1 MGEVF
6 REITLPWK
14 GQDYTMTP
22 SVGLLRRIKQQ
33 GINNLVLAGEVYH
46 GGADP
51 ADLAV
56 VHSLF
61 MRAAGV
67 QITEEDSYGFL
78 TGDETEEVVA
88 FQQAYV
94 GAVIPS
100 IDLGKKPEA
109 PVVETKPKPKRKRKA
124 AT

>member
-6 REITLPWK
+6 REITLPWGGK
-14 GQDYTMTP
+14 DYTMTP
-22 SVGLLRRIKQQ
+22 DVGLLRRIKQQ

-56 VHSLF
+56 VHCLF

-67 QITEEDSYGFL
+67 EITEEDSYGFL
-78 TGDETEEVVA
+78 TGDETDEVVR

-109 PVVETKPKPKRKRKA
+109 QKVEPKKKPKKKKA
-124 AT
+124 T

>member
-14 GQDYTMTP
+14 GQDHTMTP

-56 VHSLF
+56 VHRLF
-61 MRAAGV
+61 MEAAGV
-67 QITEEDSYGFL
+67 RISDEDSYGFL
-78 TGDETEEVVA
+78 TGDETEAVVQ

-94 GAVIPS
+94 MAVIPS

-109 PVVETKPKPKRKRKA
+109 PVVETKKQKRKKKSPI
-124 AT
+124 